1 MKAKISG
8 IGLIEESTQELKFT
22 VTDSVPVNLIT
33 HPVSDKV
40 VELVNGWSVINGA

>member
-22 VTDSVPVNLIT
+22 VTDSVPVNLIRY
-33 HPVSDKV
+33 PVSDKV
-40 VELVNGWSVINGA
+40 VVLVDGGSVINGA